1 MTRLIAAFL
10 ADLGVQPDEPT
21 PSLTSVVF
29 GAVVVFVVIVTA
41 AVSL

>member
-1 MTRLIAAFL
+1 MSIVRAFL

-29 GAVVVFVVIVTA
+29 GAVVVFLVLVMA
-41 AVSL
+41 LVSL